1 MNSPYFSSRLGWI
14 NCDHPITSSLFKR
27 EIKYDELR
35 FTNYPKDGFTQ
46 TYLLLK
52 KRKAIANPSGDNS
65 NPVFYSLPKNAEATL
80 FSYKLVNGQIWYLQ
94 SDVNTSDGIITLG
107 NYTPMNDVDDL
118 NEKIDALLSTYA
130 N

>member
-1 MNSPYFSSRLGWI
+1 
-14 NCDHPITSSLFKR
+14 
-27 EIKYDELR
+27 
-35 FTNYPKDGFTQ
+35 
-46 TYLLLK
+46 LLK
-52 KRKAIANPSGDNS
+52 KRKAIANS
-65 NPVFYSLPKNAEATL
+65 NGYTPNPIFYNLPRNAEATL